1 MKKDRV
7 FEYNWVTGLINGTT
21 IGTWTIE
28 GKKIKLNS
36 NLQSNLDLSKDFE
49 INKTERNDTS
59 LLTLKVLDPNDN
71 PIYFASCFLVQNNR
85 VIEWSSTDFNGITKL
100 NKVDSDSLT
109 IQYVGYKTIKL
120 KYDKTV
126 SHYEVKMKEVNDYYE
141 YFIDKILIFKNERLY
156 DKTIKIRKKYYDRK
170 KNVL

>member
-1 MKKDRV
+1 LKKITIILSLLILCSCSTTQNLTEDKLIGTYIHKGVYGVGASLELKKDRV

-85 VIEWSSTDFNGITKL
+85 VIE
-100 NKVDSDSLT
+100 
-109 IQYVGYKTIKL
+109 
-120 KYDKTV
+120 
-126 SHYEVKMKEVNDYYE
+126 
-141 YFIDKILIFKNERLY
+141 
-156 DKTIKIRKKYYDRK
+156 
-170 KNVL
+170 